1 MMLHGLTIFKHST
14 LLCNIKSVVFDCI
27 LRLYLNAVQH
37 SSLDQNEKALD
48 GGQWAVLHPVDFLP
62 TKEFEGCGGPTASLD
77 AAERKINCSLSGID
91 SQLPDRALL
100 PIVTLVSRGLFVS
113 LYGLLVILGGLVATV
128 TLLSVK
134 CRCCLVELMCHRV
147 RWVWLVA

>member
-1 MMLHGLTIFKHST
+1 MHGLTNFKRST

-48 GGQWAVLHPVDFLP
+48 GSQWAVLHPVDFLP
-62 TKEFEGCGGPTASLD
+62 TKDFQICVGPTESLD
-77 AAERKINCSLSGID
+77 AVERKINCSLSGID
-91 SQLPDRALL
+91 YQLPDRAFLL
-100 PIVTLVSRGLFVS
+100 VVTIVSRGLVVS
-113 LYGLLVILGGLVATV
+113 LYGLLVILGGRVATV
-128 TLLSVK
+128 TLLSEE

-147 RWVWLVA
+147 RWVWLFA